1 VISKSEKIPLIKIK
15 HVTTMNKQLSISNE
29 DLTHWHYE
37 TDAENI
43 IWLCIDKAD
52 GNANVLSGPVL
63 TDLASVLDAIEHSP
77 PSGVIVYSGKKNG
90 FIMGADINEFTRIKD
105 ADEAFELVRLGQQVL
120 DKLAA
125 LSCPTVAIIN
135 GFALGGGLE
144 LAMACDYRLAIENP
158 RPILGLPE
166 VQLGIHP
173 GFGGTVRTVQIS
185 GVRPAME
192 IMLTGKSITVSKA
205 KRVGLVDHTCASENW
220 KAEAVSLLAAKPAMA
235 KAPLTDRL
243 MNLRV
248 VRPLVANMLRK
259 QVSRKAREDHYPAPY
274 AIIDLWA
281 KHGAS
286 AKTGYVA
293 EAHSIAELMVGQT
306 SRNLVRV
313 FFLQNKLKAQGNKT
327 AKKIE
332 RVHVVGAGVMG
343 GDIAAWVALRG
354 MAVTLQDRAE
364 EYIQPAMDRA
374 TRLFDK
380 KTYNDSDRKAAGDR
394 LRADVAGDGVGDA
407 DLIIEAI
414 FENTD
419 AKQAL
424 YRDLQAKMKADAII
438 ASNTSS
444 IRLEE
449 LRAVLDQPKR
459 FIGLHFFNPV
469 AQLPLIELI
478 RCDDTDDAVLD
489 IAFAFIKAIGKYGL
503 EAASAPGFVVNR
515 VLAPYMGE
523 AMFLAEEGVSLQ
535 AIDRAA
541 ENFGMPMG
549 PVELVDTVGID
560 VALNVSKVLGEAFN
574 RPVPGTLS
582 DMVGEKM
589 LGRKSGQGFYQWKD
603 GKAIK
608 PDGPGGP
615 LPDDIEDRLILPMVN
630 EAVAVLSEGVVA
642 DADLLDAGV
651 IFGTGFA
658 PFRGG
663 PLQYA
668 RDRGIDEIEQKLHN
682 YQECYGERYR
692 PHAGWKDFR

>member
-1 VISKSEKIPLIKIK
+1 
-15 HVTTMNKQLSISNE
+15 MNQQISISNE
-29 DLTHWHYE
+29 DLAHWHYE

-63 TDLASVLDAIEHSP
+63 TDLAKVLDAIEHAP
-77 PSGVIVYSGKKNG
+77 PAGVVVYSGKKNG

-105 ADEAFELVRLGQQVL
+105 AEEAFELVRLGQQVL

-125 LSCPTVAIIN
+125 LSCPTVAVIN

-144 LAMACDYRLAIENP
+144 LALACDYRLAIENS

-185 GVRPAME
+185 GVRLAME

-205 KRVGLVDHTCASENW
+205 KRVGLVDRTCASENW
-220 KAEAVSLLAAKPAMA
+220 KVEAVSLLAAKPAMA
-235 KAPLTDRL
+235 RAPLTDRL
-243 MNLRV
+243 MSLGV

-259 QVSRKAREDHYPAPY
+259 QVSRKARRDHYPAPY

-286 AKTGYVA
+286 ANTGYVA
-293 EAHSIAELMVGQT
+293 EAHSIAELMVGST

-313 FFLQNKLKAQGNKT
+313 FFLQNKLKSQGNKPG
-327 AKKIE
+327 KKIE
-332 RVHVVGAGVMG
+332 KVHVVGAGVMG

-354 MAVTLQDRAE
+354 MTVTLQDRAQ

-374 TRLFDK
+374 ARLFDK

-449 LRAVLDQPKR
+449 LRTVLDQPKR

-478 RCDDTDDAVLD
+478 RCDDTDEAVLD
-489 IAFAFIKAIGKYGL
+489 IGFAFIKAIGKYGL
-503 EAASAPGFVVNR
+503 EAASVPGFVVNR

-560 VALNVSKVLGEAFN
+560 VALNVSKVLGDALN

-582 DMVGEKM
+582 DMVGEKT

-608 PDGPGGP
+608 PDAPGGP
-615 LPDDIEDRLILPMVN
+615 IPDDIEDRLILPMVN

-668 RDRGIDEIEQKLHN
+668 RDRGIAEIEQKLHN
-682 YQECYGERYR
+682 YQDRYGERYR